1 MGCMD
6 LSISKCNDCLYIVF
20 SSLSEFPFSLF
31 QPILVFMSKVDG
43 KFMFSPISV
52 NFLTEVAK
60 VLFAIVMLLFQV
72 RLLLVCFYLFLRVS
86 LFVLFLEY
94 MVKW

>member
-20 SSLSEFPFSLF
+20 SSLSENFLFSLF
-31 QPILVFMSKVDG
+31 QPILVFMSKEDG
-43 KFMFSPISV
+43 KFKFSPISV

-72 RLLLVCFYLFLRVS
+72 RLLLVCFYLFLHVS
-86 LFVLFLEY
+86 
-94 MVKW
+94 

>member
-1 MGCMD
+1 
-6 LSISKCNDCLYIVF
+6 
-20 SSLSEFPFSLF
+20 
-31 QPILVFMSKVDG
+31 MSKEDG
-43 KFMFSPISV
+43 KFKFSPISV

-86 LFVLFLEY
+86 
-94 MVKW
+94 

>member
-20 SSLSEFPFSLF
+20 SSLSENFLFSLF
-31 QPILVFMSKVDG
+31 QPILVFMSKEDG
-43 KFMFSPISV
+43 KFKFSPISV

-86 LFVLFLEY
+86 
-94 MVKW
+94 